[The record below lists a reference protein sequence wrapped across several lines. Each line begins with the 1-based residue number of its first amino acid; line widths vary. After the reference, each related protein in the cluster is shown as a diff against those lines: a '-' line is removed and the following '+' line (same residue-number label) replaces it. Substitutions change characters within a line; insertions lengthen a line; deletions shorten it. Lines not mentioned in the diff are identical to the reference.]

1 MSSIYENYKVENL
14 FKLNEE
20 LTDAEIDTLEPGN
33 TLIDKELKM
42 HTVRQVLRDEKGTVM
57 GVKLV
62 SYESADSPE
71 DDTEEY
77 TIRVDAKQLRKYE
90 IA

>member
-1 MSSIYENYKVENL
+1 MSSIYEKYRVENL

-42 HTVRQVLRDEKGTVM
+42 HTVRQVMRDDNGNVL
-57 GVKLV
+57 GAKLV
-62 SYESADSPE
+62 SYEGADSPVE
-71 DDTEEY
+71 DSEEY
-77 TIRVDAKQLRKYE
+77 TIRVDAKKLRKYE